1 MSVREVAASNSPVV
15 EVIVQDR
22 AGLGAGGGI
31 LHGEAPDGDS
41 PGRARDPTP
50 PRRHLDVM
58 SSRIIREHYMPV
70 SVHGELTAAGV
81 GGYLK
86 KEWFPIEEDLLRP
99 FAAAG
104 VHFALAICGDFID
117 RELYLPEE
125 WALDK
130 ERRERAGV
138 PEEVGMPTKS
148 ELVKEMLGRALEAG
162 VKAGWVGSRL
172 RLRRQQATGDV
183 PRR

>member
-1 MSVREVAASNSPVV
+1 
-15 EVIVQDR
+15 
-22 AGLGAGGGI
+22 
-31 LHGEAPDGDS
+31 
-41 PGRARDPTP
+41 
-50 PRRHLDVM
+50 M